1 MTDSN
6 NDSEFDPRAFRRAL
20 GNFATGVTVITA
32 KGVTE
37 QSPDGVNVGVTASS
51 FNSLSM
57 DPPLVLWS
65 SIKASPSCAIFESAS
80 HFAVNILASDQMHLS
95 NHFARQQED
104 KFATVDWQ
112 AGLGDAPLLPNCAG
126 RFQCE
131 TYDKVDGGDHWIFI
145 GKVIA
150 FDDFGR
156 SPLCFHQGA
165 YSMVSSHPGNVK
177 KDDVN
182 LLGNDSGK
190 RMGEHAFF
198 LMLQAV
204 RAYQDSYQP
213 KLAALNLNLIESRA
227 LLVLSDL
234 TDLDGKVLSVHLNA
248 PAAEV
253 NDALLNLIDLGMIRS
268 NSEGR
273 YALTQE
279 GREKSAA
286 CWNLSDSH
294 ALAAFNDFSDEQ
306 INNFKDVL
314 RHIISH

>member
-1 MTDSN
+1 M

-32 KGVTE
+32 

-104 KFATVDWQ
+104 KFADVDWQ
-112 AGLGDAPLLPNCAG
+112 PGLGEAPLLPNCAG

-150 FDDFGR
+150 FDDYGR

-165 YSMVSSHPGNVK
+165 YSMISSHPGNLK
-177 KDDVN
+177 KNDVD
-182 LLGNDSGK
+182 LLSNDSGK

-198 LMLQAV
+198 MMLQAV

-213 KLAALNLNLIESRA
+213 KLATLNLNLIESRA

-234 TDLDGKVLSVHLNA
+234 TDLDGKTLSVHLNA

-253 NDALLNLIDLGMIRS
+253 NDALLNLIDLGMISS
-268 NSEGR
+268 NSESR
-273 YALTQE
+273 YTLTEE

-294 ALAAFNDFSDEQ
+294 ALAEFNDFSDEQ
-306 INNFKDVL
+306 VQNFKEVL

>member
-165 YSMVSSHPGNVK
+165 YSMICGHPGNVK
-177 KDDVN
+177 KDDVGLASDN
-182 LLGNDSGK
+182 AGK
-190 RMGEHAFF
+190 RMGDHAFF

-213 KLAALNLNLIESRA
+213 KLTALNLSLIESRA

-234 TDLDGKVLSVHLNA
+234 NTLDGKGLSIHLSS
-248 PAAEV
+248 PAEQV
-253 NDALLNLIDLGMIRS
+253 NDALLNLIDQKMITAS
-268 NSEGR
+268 SDCS
-273 YALTQE
+273 YALTQA
-279 GREKSAA
+279 GREKADA
-286 CWNLSDSH
+286 CWHLSDSH
-294 ALAAFNDFSDEQ
+294 ALGAFNDFSDEQ
-306 INNFKDVL
+306 VQNFKDVL